1 MSYLFSPRKKQH
13 GNSIAPVKFSVSE
26 MFREMRIQGKRQD
39 ACNAGSNPR
48 RWGKRGNSG
57 RITLRACKRR
67 NGFRKRTGGRGGVIK
82 KARPLAGAGLKGC
95 NDLIFQVVTFLY
107 RIIGN
112 EKVTVYFQLIARKCR
127 ISNNR
132 LQNMKNFRDW
142 QILFD
147 RRKNGWINK
156 PLQQQLKN

>member
-1 MSYLFSPRKKQH
+1 MASRFRSSTGSSKTGSSTGLPTSLRPGRTFTSGSKRSATTIRASATRFSRITC
-13 GNSIAPVKFSVSE
+13 GFSTRRTARSQALT
-26 MFREMRIQGKRQD
+26 RT
-39 ACNAGSNPR
+39 AGS
-48 RWGKRGNSG
+48 
-57 RITLRACKRR
+57 
-67 NGFRKRTGGRGGVIK
+67 
-82 KARPLAGAGLKGC
+82 LAGAGLKGC

>member
-1 MSYLFSPRKKQH
+1 MCWGAIPGSRPNGSACRRPPGTVGGLGAEPGAAAGYTAGCRLCRTARCWAMPIC
-13 GNSIAPVKFSVSE
+13 GTAAVPVCRAVP
-26 MFREMRIQGKRQD
+26 IG
-39 ACNAGSNPR
+39 GH
-48 RWGKRGNSG
+48 
-57 RITLRACKRR
+57 RACGYKRKSRAR
-67 NGFRKRTGGRGGVIK
+67 N
-82 KARPLAGAGLKGC
+82 GAGLKGC